1 MNCFKIQLNSKRIL
15 NIFRCSIRSW
25 RVTLMNLRT
34 GFTASTCIKERLE
47 MTMTTLRWMMTGSW
61 ADSKYNRLFKAG
73 RTRYSDSD
81 RMYSRL
87 CIVNLVNLS
96 VTSDLGISVCV
107 QAAPFW
113 RNHQRAWIWSQYGHV
128 SEYTKQWSH
137 QCPSEDLHC

>member
-1 MNCFKIQLNSKRIL
+1 
-15 NIFRCSIRSW
+15 
-25 RVTLMNLRT
+25 MNLRT

-61 ADSKYNRLFKAG
+61 ADSKYNRLLKAG

-107 QAAPFW
+107 QAAPF
-113 RNHQRAWIWSQYGHV
+113 
-128 SEYTKQWSH
+128 
-137 QCPSEDLHC
+137 